1 MSLEA
6 ALNIAMTLA
15 IAALAWWARRYPNR
29 AKDYPE
35 RVRMP
40 KFIAFIGWL
49 FVVVGLLMGTWAFG
63 SSEGPLGA
71 RIGSSA
77 ILAGGIAFIAMYRNF
92 YIVTGPYEVVFR
104 SVLGKEQVIRYREIV
119 HYSVAPLRGQQFL
132 DVRSV
137 HGVKL
142 SMNISA
148 YDLSPLLRAIDY
160 RQATGRWPVPVDAPI
175 SESPSATDLR

>member
-1 MSLEA
+1 
-6 ALNIAMTLA
+6 MTLA
-15 IAALAWWARRYPNR
+15 IAALAWWARKFPNR

-49 FVVVGLLMGTWAFG
+49 FVVVGLLIGIWAFTWP
-63 SSEGPLGA
+63 EGPLDA
-71 RIGSSA
+71 RIASAA
-77 ILAGGIAFIAMYRNF
+77 ILAAGIGFIAMYRNF
-92 YIVTGPYEVVFR
+92 YMVTGPYQVVFR
-104 SVLGKEQVIRYREIV
+104 SVLGKEQVIHYREIV
-119 HYSVAPLRGQQFL
+119 HYSVYRLRGQQFV

-142 SMNISA
+142 SMNTTA
-148 YDLSPLLRAIDY
+148 YDLRPLLRAIDY
-160 RQATGRWPVPVDAPI
+160 REATGRWPVPVDAPI